1 MAMSPAPN
9 SPSPSIAIVGIAC
22 RFPGANDL
30 EEYWQNI
37 KAGTDAITEIP
48 STHWSMAEYFDADP
62 KSPDMT
68 YGRKGGFLSPID
80 FDPLEFGISPNA
92 LEATDTSQLLALLAA
107 RDALVDA
114 GYGAG
119 AKAFDRERVSVILGV
134 TGTLELVVP
143 LGARLGHP
151 IWRRALAEAGVD
163 PETADDVVERIR
175 DSYVGWQEASF
186 PGLLGNVVAGRIAN
200 RLDLGGTNCVVDA
213 ACASSLSA
221 LHLAA
226 LELAAGRSDLVLTGG
241 VDTFNDIFMY
251 MCFSKTPALSPTGD
265 ARPFAADGDGT
276 TLGEGVGILAL
287 KRLDDAVRDGDRVYA
302 VLKGV
307 GSASDGR
314 GNAIYAPDSD
324 GQAKAIRR
332 AYEIAGVTPDTIELV
347 EAHGTG
353 TAVGDATEA
362 RGLRSVY
369 DSSDRARPWCA
380 IGSVKSQIGHTKAAA
395 GVAGLIK
402 ATLAL
407 HHKVLPPTIK
417 VDRPVAELGA
427 ESEAPFYLGDA
438 ARPWLSRPDHPRR
451 AAISSFGFGGSNFH
465 CVLEEA
471 QAEKAAPD
479 WTGEVQIVALCGAD
493 SSALRDAL
501 APWQKGREW
510 SWSELR
516 DRAAATRRDFDPTA
530 PARLVFVVH
539 RTDTNLAAT
548 VRNLRAMLESRGD
561 GEGWTTP
568 DGATCAYGTPRGK
581 LAFLFPG
588 QGAQYVGMGR
598 DLVCHFPE
606 SLTSLAHADE
616 AFWRD
621 RDEPRRRPLSDLM
634 YPRPRRTPDE
644 RAEQEKT
651 LRATDHAQ
659 PALGAHEVSLLHV
672 LGRFGVEADAF
683 AGHSYGELTALHAAG
698 VFSEKNLHQLSN
710 FRGRLMASGSGDRG
724 SMLAVPKSAEFVER
738 WLAEQSVDLTI
749 ANHNT
754 PTQTILSGRT
764 SEITRAAERFEKS
777 GVRTRRLEVSAAFHS
792 PLVAGAAEPFGEV
805 LEPLR
810 FERPQRPVYA
820 NTTGKP
826 YPVAAAEAKELLA
839 RQLARPVRFVDTI
852 ENLSR
857 DGVHTFVEV
866 GPGARLTGMV
876 RAILDGRAHHAV
888 ATDASQG
895 KKSGLHDLAVAL
907 GQIAALGHRVALD
920 RWDPRAPRIE
930 TPSAKRRFT
939 VPLTGAN
946 YRRPV
951 EPRPPVSP
959 APATRSAVSPP
970 PVTRSSVAD
979 GPETPAPVSNPE
991 KPLTERAPTVPAP
1004 KVEREIGMAPSP
1016 SQPAPSAPES
1026 APSIAPAAPSTPSPE
1041 LARHLVDHI
1050 QRLQELQAQ
1059 TAEIHAQFLAGQHAA
1074 HESFARLIEST
1085 LAGSAASAPLAP
1097 RVAPRA
1103 PSAPTVPA
1111 TPAPA
1116 PESTPISSAPS
1127 RPETLPVED
1136 APTAEPI
1143 HPRLDAASPAPGAS
1157 PTSRLEP
1164 TPSNDD
1170 ATVETV
1176 LSIVAEKTGYP
1187 REVIELDMNLEADL
1201 GIDSIKRVEILA
1213 AAQDRMPG
1221 ATSVGAEELGRL
1233 TTLREVVQRLGSS
1246 GTVAVESA
1254 TATAVEIED
1263 VPPAIRARTAAPTD
1277 APPSVD
1283 WEAILFRVVAE
1294 KTGYPVEILS
1304 REMHLE
1310 ADLGIDSIKRV
1321 EILSALTE
1329 ERPELGVLSPEV
1341 LARLAT
1347 LSDVL
1352 AEVDREVGAT
1362 TITPTV
1368 EPASSRAEPTTA
1380 IATDDATLD
1389 ATPSSPGIDPKL
1401 LLEIVSD
1408 KTGYP
1413 PELIDLDMELE
1424 ADLGIDSI
1432 KRVEILSAFQ
1442 EAAPGAATFSSER
1455 LGQLRTLREVLAEA
1469 ANGSE
1474 TIASVAP
1481 RPAPEAAS
1489 HDVPTPASA
1498 VDDIANEVIEIVAD
1512 KTGYPVEALDLAL
1525 ELEADLG
1532 IDSIKRVEILSA
1544 LQDRFPS
1551 LPAVGADEAS
1561 TLRSLGQLVERLG
1574 AASSDDD
1581 DTPDDPPPATTRR
1594 EALERSAGATTPDA
1608 RTAPTV
1614 ESLPDEP
1621 PSTRLAAQVYPASLS
1636 RQVVRLRTVP
1646 AHEELG
1652 PSLGHG
1658 SGEVWVVGAP
1668 GDARDAIARAFAARG
1683 LQVRHYAAEA
1693 PPRRTK
1699 ARKLVGCVLIGT
1711 DALTPAAA
1719 LAWSQRAH
1727 HEFSRQKTER
1737 PFFASVSTLD
1747 GAFGFAGLT
1756 ARRSVRSAALAGLI
1770 KTARREWTEVSCRA
1784 FDLDPEERLLT
1795 DAQRARS
1802 WVDECLR
1809 RGPAELGF
1817 RGGERVALELV
1828 EADPEV
1834 GTDSRPD
1841 FSRDVLSRDDVILV
1855 TGGARGVTAAVARGL
1870 AERYQPTLV
1879 LWGRSELPEREPNE
1893 WAGHDEAGLKQA
1905 LFARYGQSR
1914 KPREIQ
1920 DEVASILRNREIR
1933 EQLDRLRAAGARVVY
1948 RSVDVRDR
1956 LAVRSAL
1963 ATVRR
1968 DHGEVT
1974 GIVHGAGVL
1983 RDRHLA
1989 ELGPEELDAVYS
2001 TKVDALETLLAEI
2014 ANPKLLVTFS
2024 STTAR
2029 LGRVGQA
2036 AYAMAN
2042 EVLNKLTARERVR
2055 RPGCRALAMNWGP
2068 WDGGMVTPAL
2078 RKLFESEG
2086 VGLIPLVDG
2095 SDALLHEIAHAD
2107 TDTEIVVLG
2116 RSTPRASGPVAPTT
2130 KGSATEPAASD
2141 FRDVA
2146 SWTLDPSRQEFLDHH
2161 RLAGRCV
2168 LPIALMVEWISEA
2181 ALHAQPGYRL
2191 LAVEDFQLLQGLK
2204 LDDTSVELRGAV
2216 SRPEAG
2222 EAGACRV
2229 QVELRTTVAHARASV
2244 RLGPPSGPGQRRLEL
2259 PSGRSVSPATA
2270 YRDLLFH
2277 GPAWQVIDR
2286 IESLSKDGLEA
2297 IASTRVQPSDWL
2309 DRPRRRQWVTQPLA
2323 LDAAFQL
2330 LIVWTQTE
2338 LRVPS
2343 LPCAFGRLELFT
2355 HNWPSTGARI
2365 VARVKEARAGLVR
2378 ADLEFLDS
2386 SGGLLARMDD
2396 YRSAT
2401 SGDLAEAFRAR

>member
-9 SPSPSIAIVGIAC
+9 SPSPSVAIVGIAC

-37 KAGTDAITEIP
+37 KGGTDAITEIP

-80 FDPLEFGISPNA
+80 FDPLEFGISPNT

-151 IWRRALAEAGVD
+151 IWRRALEDAGVD

-175 DSYVGWQEASF
+175 DSYVSWQEASF

-226 LELAAGRSDLVLTGG
+226 LELTAGRSDLVLTGG

-369 DSSDRARPWCA
+369 DASERARPWCA

-402 ATLAL
+402 AALAL

-417 VDRPVAELGA
+417 VDRPVDELGA

-438 ARPWLSRPDHPRR
+438 ARPWLARADHPRR
-451 AAISSFGFGGSNFH
+451 AGISSFGFGGSNFH

-471 QAEKAAPD
+471 QAEKATPD
-479 WTGEVQIVALCGAD
+479 WTGEVQIVALSGAD
-493 SSALRDAL
+493 SAALRDAL
-501 APWQKGREW
+501 SPWQKGREW

-516 DRAAATRRDFDPTA
+516 DRAAATRRAFDATA
-530 PARLVFVVH
+530 RARLVFVVH
-539 RTDTNLAAT
+539 RTETNLAAT

-568 DGATCAYGTPRGK
+568 DGAACAYGSPRGK
-581 LAFLFPG
+581 LAFIFPG

-621 RDEPRRRPLSDLM
+621 RDEPRRRPLSDLI

-659 PALGAHEVSLLHV
+659 PALGAHEVSLLQV
-672 LGRFGVEADAF
+672 LDRFGVEADAF

-724 SMLAVPKSAEFVER
+724 SMLAVPKSAEFLER
-738 WLAEQSVDLTI
+738 WLAEHGVDLTI

-754 PTQTILSGRT
+754 PSQTILSGRT

-777 GVRTRRLEVSAAFHS
+777 GIRTRRLEVSAAFHS
-792 PLVAGAAEPFGEV
+792 PLVAGAAEPFAEV
-805 LEPLR
+805 LESLR
-810 FERPQRPVYA
+810 FERPERPVYA

-826 YPVAAAEAKELLA
+826 YPAAGPEAKELLA

-852 ENLSR
+852 ENLAR

-876 RAILDGRAHHAV
+876 RAILEGRSHHAV

-895 KKSGLHDLAVAL
+895 KKSGLYDLAVAL
-907 GQIAALGHRVALD
+907 GQIAAIGHRVALD
-920 RWDPRAPRIE
+920 RWDPRAPRVE
-930 TPSAKRRFT
+930 APATKRRFT

-951 EPRPPVSP
+951 EPRP
-959 APATRSAVSPP
+959 A
-970 PVTRSSVAD
+970 VTRPRVEPSK
-979 GPETPAPVSNPE
+979 VSASE
-991 KPLTERAPTVPAP
+991 KPVAERTPTVPEP

-1026 APSIAPAAPSTPSPE
+1026 IAPIPAAAPPAPAPSPGLT
-1041 LARHLVDHI
+1041 RHLVEHI
-1050 QRLQELQAQ
+1050 HRLQELQTQ

-1085 LAGSAASAPLAP
+1085 LVGGGSAPLAAP
-1097 RVAPRA
+1097 QPAPTPMAAPAPRA
-1103 PSAPTVPA
+1103 AA

-1116 PESTPISSAPS
+1116 
-1127 RPETLPVED
+1127 
-1136 APTAEPI
+1136 
-1143 HPRLDAASPAPGAS
+1143 ASPAPAPTPSSAAPNPRPEAAPVHPRFDAPS
-1157 PTSRLEP
+1157 PAPTPSPSSRLEP
-1164 TPSNDD
+1164 TPAEDD

-1213 AAQDRMPG
+1213 AVQDRMPG
-1221 ATSVGAEELGRL
+1221 VPSVGAEELGRL
-1233 TTLREVVQRLGSS
+1233 TTLREVVQRLGASDAS
-1246 GTVAVESA
+1246 PAEST
-1254 TATAVEIED
+1254 TATAVDE
-1263 VPPAIRARTAAPTD
+1263 VPSAIRARTATPAETMAPLSPPTE
-1277 APPSVD
+1277 APPGVD
-1283 WEAILFRVVAE
+1283 WESILFRVVAE

-1329 ERPELGVLSPEV
+1329 EQPELGVLSPEV

-1352 AEVDREVGAT
+1352 DEIDREVGAASRSTVIIETTRGEAASAAPVDAAPSST
-1362 TITPTV
+1362 TIDPT
-1368 EPASSRAEPTTA
+1368 
-1380 IATDDATLD
+1380 
-1389 ATPSSPGIDPKL
+1389 L

-1455 LGQLRTLREVLAEA
+1455 LGQLRTLREVLTEATRSAAIDPPSSEPTPTAELPTTELPTA
-1469 ANGSE
+1469 EQGS
-1474 TIASVAP
+1474 TAT
-1481 RPAPEAAS
+1481 
-1489 HDVPTPASA
+1489 PTPAPGEMAS
-1498 VDDIANEVIEIVAD
+1498 VVVEIVAD
-1512 KTGYPVEALDLAL
+1512 KTGYPVEALDLGL

-1544 LQDRFPS
+1544 LQDRFPN
-1551 LPAVGADEAS
+1551 LPAIGADEAS
-1561 TLRSLGQLVERLG
+1561 ALRSLGQLVERLG
-1574 AASSDDD
+1574 ASSDEES
-1581 DTPDDPPPATTRR
+1581 PGDDPPSRPTRSDHVAPGSADAPPTSPVGPAAPASPQRTRT
-1594 EALERSAGATTPDA
+1594 EQGTGD
-1608 RTAPTV
+1608 
-1614 ESLPDEP
+1614 
-1621 PSTRLAAQVYPASLS
+1621 YPASLS

-1683 LQVRHYAAEA
+1683 LQVRHYPPET

-1699 ARKLVGCVLIGT
+1699 ARKLVGCVLVGT
-1711 DALTPAAA
+1711 DALAPAAA

-1727 HEFSRQKTER
+1727 QEFSRQKTER
-1737 PFFASVSTLD
+1737 PFLASVSTLD

-1770 KTARREWTEVSCRA
+1770 KTARREWSEVSCRA

-1795 DAQRARS
+1795 DATRARS

-1817 RGGERVALELV
+1817 RAGERVVLDLV
-1828 EADPEV
+1828 DADPET
-1834 GTDSRPD
+1834 GPDRRPN
-1841 FSRDVLSRDDVILV
+1841 FSSDALSRDDVILV

-1870 AERYQPTLV
+1870 AERYQPTLI
-1879 LWGRSELPEREPNE
+1879 LWGRSELPDREPAE
-1893 WAGHDEAGLKQA
+1893 WSGLDEAGLKQA
-1905 LFARYGQSR
+1905 LFARDGQSR
-1914 KPREIQ
+1914 RPREIQ
-1920 DEVASILRNREIR
+1920 DEVASVLRNREIR
-1933 EQLDRLRAAGARVVY
+1933 EQLDRLRAAGARVLY
-1948 RSVDVRDR
+1948 QSVDVRDR
-1956 LAVRSAL
+1956 RAVRGAL

-2001 TKVDALETLLAEI
+2001 TKVDALETLLTEI
-2014 ANPKLLVTFS
+2014 SNPKLLVTFS

-2042 EVLNKLTARERVR
+2042 EALNKLTTRERVR

-2078 RKLFESEG
+2078 RTLFESEG

-2107 TDTEIVVLG
+2107 SDTEIVVLG
-2116 RSTPRASGPVAPTT
+2116 RTTPRETAPANL
-2130 KGSATEPAASD
+2130 ATNGGAPEPAID

-2146 SWTLDPSRQEFLDHH
+2146 SWALDPARQGFLDHH

-2168 LPIALMVEWISEA
+2168 LPIALMIEWISEA

-2204 LDDTSVELRGAV
+2204 LDDEPVELRGAV
-2216 SRPEAG
+2216 TRPEAG
-2222 EAGACRV
+2222 EAGTCRV

-2244 RLGPPSGPGQRRLEL
+2244 RLGPAGGPGRRRLEL
-2259 PSGRSVSPATA
+2259 PAGRSVAPAAA

-2277 GPAWQVIDR
+2277 GPTWQVIDR
-2286 IESLSKDGLEA
+2286 IESLSKDGAEA
-2297 IASTRVQPSDWL
+2297 IASTRIQPSDWL

-2355 HNWPSTGARI
+2355 NNWPSTGARI

-2378 ADLEFLDS
+2378 ADLEFIDA
-2386 SGGLLARMDD
+2386 SGGLLARLDD

-2401 SGDLAEAFRAR
+2401 SADLTEAFRAG